1 MNTVDISQLR
11 DDTSTVISAA
21 QQSDVFV
28 TEGGRVVAVLSK
40 PRTPVDFE
48 EYWKERERK
57 LSGITM
63 DPSWDSAVA
72 ISEDRDG
79 R

>member
-11 DDTSTVISAA
+11 DDTSSVISAA

-28 TEGGRVVAVLSK
+28 TEGGRIVAVLSK
-40 PRTPVDFE
+40 PNTPLHFE
-48 EYWKERERK
+48 EYWRERERK
-57 LSGITM
+57 LSGIIM
-63 DPSWDSAVA
+63 DPNWDSAIG